1 MRVAGISIVISVLL
15 ATAGCSTLAGR
26 KDDLCVEM
34 AKFANATQVGT
45 ERSVEL
51 STDWSNFSKSC
62 AHDGYEPGKAFCQ
75 WLMGNTSTE
84 FAHINIGRALACL
97 DPSANY
103 ASTGRAS
110 PSYLTGKVE
119 SYYATHA
126 DENVRI
132 EIEYADGIKGECPTL
147 KITAERWELDE

>member
-1 MRVAGISIVISVLL
+1 MRAAGISIITTALL
-15 ATAGCSTLAGR
+15 ATTGCSTLVGE
-26 KDDLCVEM
+26 KDHLCTEM
-34 AKFANATQVGT
+34 ARFANATQLGT

-51 STDWSNFSKSC
+51 RTDWSNFSKSC
-62 AHDGYEPGKAFCQ
+62 AHDGYEPGKVFCQ
-75 WLMGNTSTE
+75 WLMSNTSTE

-119 SYYATHA
+119 SYYAKHA

-132 EIEYADGIKGECPTL
+132 EIEYAAGIEGECPTL